1 MHCTTCGTAILP
13 GMMRCPNCGA
23 LTAYTTQPA
32 PQQGADQTLPAM
44 NFGPFMESASVPPPA
59 QSSPPTPVPPNVYN
73 PNVTIP
79 NVTIPGNLQGQ
90 QAANFYTTGTQPGTQ
105 YPRAGTPPYGLNGSN
120 AGQVQYVPPQA
131 YPPPSHPVPPQAPK
145 RVGGLSRGLTITLII
160 LVLLIL
166 IGSGIIYYF
175 SIPYPAQVHA
185 SATATAQTLAN
196 NQATGTAQVIH
207 NTNATATAQAQATV
221 TAQQNIYNA
230 ATNGNPTIT
239 DALTQ
244 NDGLHWDQ
252 YDTANSG
259 GCVYSGNAYHVKEL
273 QSGYFQTCMAQSS
286 NYSNFTLQV
295 QMTILRGDFG
305 GIIFR
310 SSASSPK
317 FYLLQFGVDG
327 TYNLL
332 GYVSTN
338 GNDARSL
345 LSSITPAMKGLNQP
359 NLITL
364 IARNSQLT
372 VFVNKHYVDTVSDT
386 LYKSGQIGFMAYYKS
401 NQTEVAYSN
410 MQLWQL

>member
-13 GMMRCPNCGA
+13 GMMHCPNCGTP
-23 LTAYTTQPA
+23 TAYTTQSA
-32 PQQGADQTLPAM
+32 PQQGANQTLPAM

-59 QSSPPTPVPPNVYN
+59 QSSPPTPFPPNVNHPDVYN
-73 PNVTIP
+73 P
-79 NVTIPGNLQGQ
+79 GNQQGA
-90 QAANFYTTGTQPGTQ
+90 QAVNFYTTGTQPGTQ
-105 YPRAGTPPYGLNGSN
+105 YPRAGTPPYGLN
-120 AGQVQYVPPQA
+120 AAQAQYVPPQQA
-131 YPPPSHPVPPQAPK
+131 YPPPPQPVPPQTPK
-145 RVGGLSRGLTITLII
+145 RAGGLSRGLTVTLII

-175 SIPYPAQVHA
+175 SVPYPAQVHA

-207 NTNATATAQAQATV
+207 NENATATAQAQATV

-230 ATNGNPTIT
+230 ATNGNPIIT

-259 GCVYSGNAYHVKEL
+259 GCVYAGNAYHVKEL
-273 QSGYFQTCMAQSS
+273 QSGFFQTCMAQSS

-327 TYNLL
+327 TYDLL

-372 VFVNKHYVDTVSDT
+372 IFVNKQYVDTVSDN